1 MDKMDKLITD
11 LAEDCR
17 AKGITD
23 AKKVKKN
30 IFAIVWKD
38 YKGRAPKWRVDAVC
52 DDLTESVCLKMGI
65 PHDV

>member
-1 MDKMDKLITD
+1 MDKMDKLIAD

-17 AKGITD
+17 EKGLTT
-23 AKKVKKN
+23 AKKIKKN
-30 IFAIVWKD
+30 IFALIWPD